1 MRNTHR
7 LDGVE
12 RRESVSNRSM
22 EQEGGSMSEKEMANI
37 TAEANEARLS
47 TLAAEI
53 NTIKTQTQK
62 IMMQAAVEIG
72 RRLVEAKGAVGHGAW
87 GAWLERNVDYSE
99 RTAQNLIRIFQE
111 YGVGQQ
117 RLFGPENPQA
127 FADLT
132 YTQAVALLGI
142 KNPDER
148 AEFVET
154 HDVQN
159 MTSRELADAIKERD
173 EARAALAEEKEK
185 REKAETE
192 SADLQKNIDALEEA
206 LKEAQESEGGEP
218 DEETKKRIEE
228 MEQAKAALEAKLK
241 EAEKGRDAL
250 REAWDKTSKENAKLK
265 NQLDEKQETLE
276 GLQAKIAELSNRPA
290 DTAKASFAAYFEVAK
305 DAINGMLEAITG
317 IEEGQERYRAAL
329 VKMLE
334 AMIET
339 AKEEEE

>member
-1 MRNTHR
+1 
-7 LDGVE
+7 
-12 RRESVSNRSM
+12 
-22 EQEGGSMSEKEMANI
+22 MSEKEITNI
-37 TAEANEARLS
+37 TTEMNEARLS

-53 NTIKTQTQK
+53 NTIKRQTQK
-62 IMMQAAVEIG
+62 IMMEAAVEIG
-72 RRLVEAKGAVGHGAW
+72 RRLVEAKGAVGHGSW

-111 YGVGQQ
+111 YGQGQTQ
-117 RLFGPENPQA
+117 LFGESNPQA

-154 HDVQN
+154 HDVAN

-173 EARAALAEEKEK
+173 EARAALEEEKEK

-192 SADLQKNIDALEEA
+192 SRDLQKNIDALEEA
-206 LKEAQESEGGEP
+206 LKEAQESEGDEP

-241 EAEKGRDAL
+241 KAEKERDEAAKQREEMADAEIELMKERDDL
-250 REAWDKTSKENAKLK
+250 RAQVARMAKESVKEQNADPGKAAFSAYFNLLK
-265 NQLDEKQETLE
+265 N
-276 GLQAKIAELSNRPA
+276 A
-290 DTAKASFAAYFEVAK
+290 F
-305 DAINGMLEAITG
+305 NGMLEAVG
-317 IEEGQERYRAAL
+317 KIEDGQEKYRAAM

-339 AKEEEE
+339 AKEEKNGAEEKKGQERQGL

>member
-1 MRNTHR
+1 
-7 LDGVE
+7 
-12 RRESVSNRSM
+12 
-22 EQEGGSMSEKEMANI
+22 MSEKEMANI

-72 RRLVEAKGAVGHGAW
+72 RRLVEAKGAVGHGGW
-87 GAWLERNVDYSE
+87 GLWLERNVDYSE

-111 YGVGQQ
+111 YGEGQQ
-117 RLFGPENPQA
+117 SLFGESNPQA

-154 HDVQN
+154 HDVAN

-173 EARAALAEEKEK
+173 EARA
-185 REKAETE
+185 E
-192 SADLQKNIDALEEA
+192 SENRQKNIDALQKTLEDKSRAAEKERA
-206 LKEAQESEGGEP
+206 GYQKIIDNLVQKLKEARESEGGEP

-241 EAEKGRDAL
+241 EAEQGRDAL

-265 NQLDEKQETLE
+265 NQIDEKQETLE
-276 GLQAKIAELSNRPA
+276 ALQDKIAELSSTPA
-290 DTAKASFAAYFEVAK
+290 DTGKAAFSAYFNLAK
-305 DAINGMLEAITG
+305 NAFNGMLEAVG
-317 IEEGQERYRAAL
+317 KIEDDQEKYRAAM

-339 AKEEEE
+339 AKEAEE

>member
-1 MRNTHR
+1 
-7 LDGVE
+7 
-12 RRESVSNRSM
+12 
-22 EQEGGSMSEKEMANI
+22 MSEKAI
-37 TAEANEARLS
+37 TTVNEERLH

-53 NTIKTQTQK
+53 NTIKRQTQK
-62 IMMQAAVEIG
+62 IMMEAAVEIG
-72 RRLVEAKGAVGHGAW
+72 RRLVEAKGAVGHGSW
-87 GAWLERNVDYSE
+87 GAWLEHNVDYSE

-111 YGVGQQ
+111 YGEGQT
-117 RLFGPENPQA
+117 RLFGESNPQA

-173 EARAALAEEKEK
+173 EARAALEEEKEK

-192 SADLQKNIDALEEA
+192 SRDLQKNIDALEEA

-218 DEETKKRIEE
+218 DEETKKHIEE

-241 EAEKGRDAL
+241 KAEKERDAAGKE
-250 REAWDKTSKENAKLK
+250 RDKALKENIDLEKRLGEGQKA
-265 NQLDEKQETLE
+265 LDE
-276 GLQAKIAELSNRPA
+276 LQAKIAEAANQPA
-290 DTAKASFAAYFEVAK
+290 DGGKAAFAAYFNLSKNAF
-305 DAINGMLEAITG
+305 NGMLEAVG
-317 IEEGQERYRAAL
+317 KIEDEKEKYLAAM

-339 AKEEEE
+339 VKEG

>member
-1 MRNTHR
+1 
-7 LDGVE
+7 
-12 RRESVSNRSM
+12 
-22 EQEGGSMSEKEMANI
+22 MSEKAI
-37 TAEANEARLS
+37 TTVDEERLH

-62 IMMQAAVEIG
+62 IMMEAAVEIG
-72 RRLVEAKGAVGHGAW
+72 RRLVEAKGAVGHGGW
-87 GAWLERNVDYSE
+87 GTWLEHNVDYSE

-111 YGVGQQ
+111 YGQGQQ
-117 RLFGPENPQA
+117 RLFGESNPQA

-148 AEFVET
+148 AEFVES
-154 HDVQN
+154 HDVAN

-173 EARAALAEEKEK
+173 EARAALEEEKEK

-192 SADLQKNIDALEEA
+192 SRDLQKNIDALEEA

-228 MEQAKAALEAKLK
+228 MEKAKAALEAKLK
-241 EAEKGRDAL
+241 KAEKERD
-250 REAWDKTSKENAKLK
+250 
-265 NQLDEKQETLE
+265 
-276 GLQAKIAELSNRPA
+276 
-290 DTAKASFAAYFEVAK
+290 EVAK
-305 DAINGMLEAITG
+305 QRKEIANAEIELMKERDDLRAQVARLVKESVKEQNADPGKAAFSAYFNLSKNAFNGMLEAVG
-317 IEEGQERYRAAL
+317 KIEDEKEKYRAAM

-339 AKEEEE
+339 AKEG

>member
-1 MRNTHR
+1 
-7 LDGVE
+7 
-12 RRESVSNRSM
+12 
-22 EQEGGSMSEKEMANI
+22 MSEKEMANI

-72 RRLVEAKGAVGHGAW
+72 RRLVEAKGAVGHGGW
-87 GAWLERNVDYSE
+87 GLWLERNVDYSE

-111 YGVGQQ
+111 YGEGQQ
-117 RLFGPENPQA
+117 SLFGDENPQA

-148 AEFVET
+148 AEFVES
-154 HDVQN
+154 HDVQS

-173 EARAALAEEKEK
+173 EARAALEAEKEA
-185 REKAETE
+185 RERAETE
-192 SADLQKNIDALEEA
+192 SQDLQKNIDALEQA
-206 LKEAQESEGGEP
+206 LKEAQETEGGEP
-218 DEETKKRIEE
+218 DEETKKRIEG
-228 MEQAKAALEAKLK
+228 LK
-241 EAEKGRDAL
+241 ERIEEMKKGREILEKKLRCAEKERIKAENERD
-250 REAWDKTSKENAKLK
+250 EAAKQRQEIANAKIEQESELTK
-265 NQLDEKQETLE
+265 ELDELRAQVARLAKQPNED
-276 GLQAKIAELSNRPA
+276 PA
-290 DTAKASFAAYFEVAK
+290 TSSFAAYFNLAK
-305 DAINGMLEAITG
+305 NAFNGMLEAVG
-317 IEEGQERYRAAL
+317 KIEDGQEKYRAAM

-339 AKEEEE
+339 AKEG

>member
-1 MRNTHR
+1 
-7 LDGVE
+7 
-12 RRESVSNRSM
+12 
-22 EQEGGSMSEKEMANI
+22 MSEKQMANI
-37 TAEANEARLS
+37 TADVDEARLS

-53 NTIKTQTQK
+53 NTIKRQTQK
-62 IMMQAAVEIG
+62 IMMEAAVEIG
-72 RRLVEAKGAVGHGAW
+72 RRLVEAKGAVGHGSW

-111 YGVGQQ
+111 YGEGQQ

-154 HDVQN
+154 HDVQS

-173 EARAALAEEKEK
+173 EARAALEEEKEK

-192 SADLQKNIDALEEA
+192 SRDLQKNIDALEEA
-206 LKEAQESEGGEP
+206 LKDAQESEGGEP

-241 EAEKGRDAL
+241 EAEKERDLIGKARDTAVKEKIAL
-250 REAWDKTSKENAKLK
+250 VKEGAKLEK
-265 NQLDEKQETLE
+265 QLGEKQETIE
-276 GLQAKIAELSNRPA
+276 GLEAKIKEISNKPA
-290 DTAKASFAAYFEVAK
+290 DTGKAAFAAYFDLAK
-305 DAINGMLEAITG
+305 NAVNGMLEAIG
-317 IEEGQERYRAAL
+317 NIEDGQEKYRAAM

-334 AMIET
+334 AMIESV
-339 AKEEEE
+339 KEG

>member
-1 MRNTHR
+1 
-7 LDGVE
+7 
-12 RRESVSNRSM
+12 
-22 EQEGGSMSEKEMANI
+22 MSEKAI
-37 TAEANEARLS
+37 TTVDEERLH

-62 IMMQAAVEIG
+62 IMMEAAVEIG
-72 RRLVEAKGAVGHGAW
+72 RRLVEAKGAVGHGGW

-111 YGVGQQ
+111 YGQGQQ
-117 RLFGPENPQA
+117 RLFGESNPQA

-148 AEFVET
+148 AEFVES

-192 SADLQKNIDALEEA
+192 SQDLQKNIDALEEA
-206 LKEAQESEGGEP
+206 LKEAQETEGGEP
-218 DEETKKRIEE
+218 DEETKKRIETIE
-228 MEQAKAALEAKLK
+228 REKAALEAKMKKVKK
-241 EAEKGRDAL
+241 ERDEAAKQREEMANAEIELMKERDDL
-250 REAWDKTSKENAKLK
+250 RAQVARLVKENVKEQ
-265 NQLDEKQETLE
+265 N
-276 GLQAKIAELSNRPA
+276 A
-290 DTAKASFAAYFEVAK
+290 DPGKAAFSAYFNLSKNAF
-305 DAINGMLEAITG
+305 NGMLEAVG
-317 IEEGQERYRAAL
+317 KIEDEKEKYKAAM

-339 AKEEEE
+339 VKEG